1 MPATNAAGQQGALTP
16 AYQFWD
22 MEMSYRLSPRIK
34 LTATGRNLFKERRTT
49 QVLGNFIT
57 NRQQDTGILWTFSTK
72 IDL

>member
-1 MPATNAAGQQGALTP
+1 
-16 AYQFWD
+16 
-22 MEMSYRLSPRIK
+22 MSYRLSPRIK

-57 NRQQDTGILWTFSTK
+57 NCQQDTGILWTFSTK